1 MRPQIDLLTFLYLY
15 VYFFKVCDI
24 VKVDQILTF
33 KQSNK
38 PVTTLA
44 FNNLSYCVVFSLS
57 VNSPFNRK
65 VVSVIF
71 SLITVS
77 KVASLPK
84 PDL

>member
-38 PVTTLA
+38 PATTLA
-44 FNNLSYCVVFSLS
+44 FNNLSYCVVLVC

-65 VVSVIF
+65 VVSVMF

-77 KVASLPK
+77 KFGSLPK